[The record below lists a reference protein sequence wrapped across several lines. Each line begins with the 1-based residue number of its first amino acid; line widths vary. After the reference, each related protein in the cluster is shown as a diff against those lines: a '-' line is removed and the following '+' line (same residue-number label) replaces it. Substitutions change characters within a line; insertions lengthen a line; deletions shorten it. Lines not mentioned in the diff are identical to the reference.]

1 MNASIRS
8 ALAALALLAAPAAA
22 QTDGQ
27 PLVIVPLDEGGS
39 EAGTAAPAE
48 GTAPASGLEVETLG
62 AVDVAAVGTLDVRSG
77 GLGSEMWQG
86 SQAATVA
93 RLLPRLAGGNGS
105 QAATALA
112 RRLLLTAA
120 LPPEGEEVDLLGMRI
135 DRLVALGLYDEV
147 PALIDVAGSRSL
159 SPFAQRRRVDA
170 LLLAGDLDAA
180 CRAATAALQESDDDV
195 LALVLVF
202 CQRFAGLHAAADLGL
217 AVLRDSGFAVDPRFL
232 ALDRALAG
240 ADVGPPPPLHSLEG
254 APVLLFAMAA
264 LAGALPAEALAGA
277 PAPLLKAAAGRS
289 ALPPAT
295 RLAAA
300 ELAVAAG
307 AMDGEALGGIYR
319 RAGAS
324 LREALPA
331 GGGSGPPGRAL
342 LFQAAVSEQ
351 RPQAKAEALAA
362 LLRHGAA
369 SGGRGFQAAAAAVA
383 GEIASLAATPELAWF
398 SGDALLALLAAGR
411 PDAARPWWPLQEE
424 RAARDQAAAIGT
436 ATLWPLCRLAWGEW
450 PADDGQAMRRW
461 WSGAD
466 RSPRQ
471 AALYLALLAAFGDG
485 AGEPLIAD
493 LLALPAA
500 FDMAAPGGDGAVLL
514 ALEVAAREG
523 RTGEAV
529 LLALLALGGGGP
541 GEAAPATLRSIAV
554 ALAAVGMER
563 EARMIATEAA
573 FAAGP

>member
-39 EAGTAAPAE
+39 EVGTAAPAE
-48 GTAPASGLEVETLG
+48 GTVPASGLEVETLG

-86 SQAATVA
+86 SQAATIA

-120 LPPEGEEVDLLGMRI
+120 LPPEGEAVDLLGMRI

-147 PALIDVAGSRSL
+147 PALIDMAGSRSL

-170 LLLAGDLDAA
+170 LLLAGDPDAA
-180 CRAATAALQESDDDV
+180 CRAATAALQESDDDA

-240 ADVGPPPPLHSLEG
+240 TDVGPPPPLHSLEG

-264 LAGALPAEALAGA
+264 LAGALPAEALASA

-307 AMDGEALGGIYR
+307 AMDGAALGGIYR
-319 RAGAS
+319 RAAGP
-324 LREALPA
+324 LREALP
-331 GGGSGPPGRAL
+331 GGSGPAGRAL
-342 LFQAAVSEQ
+342 LFQAAVSEE
-351 RPQAKAEALAA
+351 RPQAKAKALAA

-369 SGGRGFQAAAAAVA
+369 SGGRGFQAAAAAAA
-383 GEIASLAATPELAWF
+383 GEIADLAATPELAWF

-450 PADDGQAMRRW
+450 SADDGQAMRRW

-466 RSPRQ
+466 RHPRQ

-541 GEAAPATLRSIAV
+541 GEAAPATLRSVAV